1 MVSRETSAQAELIF
15 GDRLPLIERYAQW
28 LADQGVV
35 RGLLGPR
42 EVNRIWDRH
51 IINSA
56 LVSEFIS
63 PGATVADL
71 GSGAGLP
78 GIPLALAR
86 PDVSVTLVEPLL
98 RRMTFLTEVLADL
111 QSLATEPLKIELV
124 RGRAEELHG
133 KATFDVVTA
142 RALAPLER
150 LVGWA
155 APLLGSGGQLV
166 ALKGSSAGE
175 EIEQAA
181 SVLAKAGLSAR
192 REARESITVVIAS

>member
-1 MVSRETSAQAELIF
+1 MVSRETSAQAEVIF

-56 LVSEFIS
+56 LVSEFIP

-142 RALAPLER
+142 RALAPLGR

>member
-1 MVSRETSAQAELIF
+1 MVSRETSAQAEAIF

-56 LVSEFIS
+56 LVSEFIP

-86 PDVSVTLVEPLL
+86 PDVSVSLVEPLL

>member
-1 MVSRETSAQAELIF
+1 MVSRETSPDAEAIF
-15 GDRLPLIERYAQW
+15 GDRFPLVERYAHW
-28 LADQGVV
+28 LAGEGVV

-42 EVNRIWDRH
+42 EVDRIWDRH
-51 IINSA
+51 ILNSA
-56 LVSEFIS
+56 LVSEFI
-63 PGATVADL
+63 PQGATVADL

-86 PDVSVTLVEPLL
+86 PDLSVTLVEPLL
-98 RRMTFLTEVLADL
+98 RRMTFLTEVLAEL
-111 QSLATEPLKIELV
+111 QSMATEPLKVELI

-150 LVGWA
+150 LVRWA

-181 SVLAKAGLSAR
+181 AALAKAGLSAR
-192 REARESITVVIAS
+192 LEVGESITVVIAS

>member
-1 MVSRETSAQAELIF
+1 MVSRETSAQAEAIF

-56 LVSEFIS
+56 LVSEFIP

-181 SVLAKAGLSAR
+181 SALAKAGLSAR

>member
-1 MVSRETSAQAELIF
+1 
-15 GDRLPLIERYAQW
+15 
-28 LADQGVV
+28 
-35 RGLLGPR
+35 
-42 EVNRIWDRH
+42 
-51 IINSA
+51 
-56 LVSEFIS
+56 
-63 PGATVADL
+63 
-71 GSGAGLP
+71 
-78 GIPLALAR
+78 
-86 PDVSVTLVEPLL
+86 
-98 RRMTFLTEVLADL
+98 
-111 QSLATEPLKIELV
+111 LKIELV

>member
-1 MVSRETSAQAELIF
+1 MVSRETSAQAEVIF

-56 LVSEFIS
+56 LVSEFIP

>member
-1 MVSRETSAQAELIF
+1 MVSRETSAQAEVIF

-56 LVSEFIS
+56 LVSEFIP

-142 RALAPLER
+142 RALAPLEG

>member
-1 MVSRETSAQAELIF
+1 MVSRETSAQAEAIF

-56 LVSEFIS
+56 LVSEFIP

-111 QSLATEPLKIELV
+111 QSLAREPLKIELV
-124 RGRAEELHG
+124 RGRAEELPG

>member
-1 MVSRETSAQAELIF
+1 MVSRETSAQAEVIF

-42 EVNRIWDRH
+42 EINRIWDRH

-56 LVSEFIS
+56 LVSEFIP

>member
-1 MVSRETSAQAELIF
+1 MVSRETSAQAEAIF

-56 LVSEFIS
+56 LVSEFIP

-142 RALAPLER
+142 RALAPLEG

>member
-1 MVSRETSAQAELIF
+1 MVSRETSAQVEAIF
-15 GDRLPLIERYAQW
+15 GDRLALVERYAQW
-28 LADQGVV
+28 LADEGVV

-42 EVNRIWDRH
+42 EVDRIWDRH
-51 IINSA
+51 ILNSA
-56 LVSEFIS
+56 LVSEFI
-63 PGATVADL
+63 PPDATVADL

-86 PDVSVTLVEPLL
+86 PDLSVTLVEPLL

-111 QSLATEPLKIELV
+111 QSLATEPLTVELM
-124 RGRAEELHG
+124 RSRAEELHG

-181 SVLAKAGLSAR
+181 AALAKAGLSAR
-192 REARESITVVIAS
+192 LEISESITVVIAS

>member
-1 MVSRETSAQAELIF
+1 MVSRETSAQAEAIF
-15 GDRLPLIERYAQW
+15 GHRLPLIERYAQW

-56 LVSEFIS
+56 LVSEFIP

>member
-1 MVSRETSAQAELIF
+1 MVSRETSAQAEAIF

-56 LVSEFIS
+56 LVSEFIP

>member
-1 MVSRETSAQAELIF
+1 
-15 GDRLPLIERYAQW
+15 
-28 LADQGVV
+28 VV

-56 LVSEFIS
+56 LVSEFIP

-111 QSLATEPLKIELV
+111 QSLAREPLKIELV
-124 RGRAEELHG
+124 RGRAEELPG

-181 SVLAKAGLSAR
+181 SALAKAGLSAR

>member
-1 MVSRETSAQAELIF
+1 MVSRETSAQVEAIF
-15 GDRLPLIERYAQW
+15 GDRRPLIERYAQW

-42 EVNRIWDRH
+42 EVDRIWDRH

-56 LVSEFIS
+56 LVSEFIP

-86 PDVSVTLVEPLL
+86 PDLSVTLVEPLL

-111 QSLATEPLKIELV
+111 QSLATEPLKVELV

-142 RALAPLER
+142 RALAPLDR

-181 SVLAKAGLSAR
+181 SALAKAGLSAR
-192 REARESITVVIAS
+192 REVGESITVVIAS

>member
-1 MVSRETSAQAELIF
+1 MVSRETSAQAEVIF

-42 EVNRIWDRH
+42 EANRIWDRH

-56 LVSEFIS
+56 LVSEFIP

>member
-1 MVSRETSAQAELIF
+1 MVSRETSAQAEAIF

-56 LVSEFIS
+56 LVSEFIP

-86 PDVSVTLVEPLL
+86 PDVSVSLVEPLL

-181 SVLAKAGLSAR
+181 SALAKAGLSAR

>member
-1 MVSRETSAQAELIF
+1 MVSRETSAQVEAIF
-15 GDRLPLIERYAQW
+15 GDRLPLVELYAQW
-28 LADQGVV
+28 LADEGVV

-42 EVNRIWDRH
+42 EVDRIWDRH
-51 IINSA
+51 ILNSA
-56 LVSEFIS
+56 LVSEFIP

-86 PDVSVTLVEPLL
+86 PDLSVTLVEPLL

-111 QSLATEPLKIELV
+111 QSLATEPLTVELI
-124 RGRAEELHG
+124 RSRAEELHG

-181 SVLAKAGLSAR
+181 AALAKAGLSAR
-192 REARESITVVIAS
+192 LEISESITVVIAS

>member
-1 MVSRETSAQAELIF
+1 MVSRETSPQAEAIF
-15 GDRLPLIERYAQW
+15 GARLPLIERYAQW
-28 LADQGVV
+28 LAGEGVV

-42 EVNRIWDRH
+42 EVDRIWDRH
-51 IINSA
+51 ILNSA
-56 LVSEFIS
+56 LVSEFI
-63 PGATVADL
+63 PQDATVADL

-86 PDVSVTLVEPLL
+86 PDLSVTLVEPLL

-111 QSLATEPLKIELV
+111 QSLATEPLKVELI

-166 ALKGSSAGE
+166 ALKGSSAGD

-181 SVLAKAGLSAR
+181 AALTKAGLSAR
-192 REARESITVVIAS
+192 LEVGESITVVIAS

>member
-1 MVSRETSAQAELIF
+1 MVSRETSAQVEAIF
-15 GDRLPLIERYAQW
+15 GDRLPLVERYAQW
-28 LADQGVV
+28 LADEGVV

-42 EVNRIWDRH
+42 EVDRIWDRH
-51 IINSA
+51 ILNSA
-56 LVSEFIS
+56 LVSEFI
-63 PGATVADL
+63 PQGATVADL

-86 PDVSVTLVEPLL
+86 PDLSVTLVEPLL

-111 QSLATEPLKIELV
+111 QSLATEPLTVELI
-124 RGRAEELHG
+124 RSRAEELHG

-181 SVLAKAGLSAR
+181 AALAKAGLSAR
-192 REARESITVVIAS
+192 LEISESITVVIAS

>member
-1 MVSRETSAQAELIF
+1 MVSRETSAQAEAIF

-56 LVSEFIS
+56 LVSEFIP

-111 QSLATEPLKIELV
+111 QSLAREPLKIELV